1 MLGFGCKVLA
11 YDPFQDE
18 ELIKTGIRY
27 ERFEMVVRSADII
40 SLHCP
45 LSTENHHIIDTKS
58 LSLMKD
64 KVTIIN
70 TSRGALLNTADVIQA
85 LKNGK
90 IAYLGIDVYEQE
102 EKLFFK
108 DLSGS
113 IIEDDDIQR
122 LMSFPNVLLTGHQ
135 AFFTE
140 EALGQIASITLN
152 SINEISNGI
161 PFRDPLVSLV

>member
-1 MLGFGCKVLA
+1 LA
-11 YDPFQDE
+11 YDPFEDE
-18 ELIKTGIRY
+18 DLKAVGVEYKSFNELLK
-27 ERFEMVVRSADII
+27 SAEII

-45 LSTENHHIIDTKS
+45 LSAENHHLINAQS
-58 LSLMKD
+58 LQLMGD
-64 KVTIIN
+64 KITLIN
-70 TSRGALLNTADVIQA
+70 TSRGGLLNTQDVIQA
-85 LKNGK
+85 LKTGQ

-140 EALGQIASITLN
+140 DALAQIASITLN
-152 SINEISNGI
+152 SINEIKENL
-161 PFRDPLVSLV
+161 PTTDPSVILV

>member
-1 MLGFGCKVLA
+1 M
-11 YDPFQDE
+11 
-18 ELIKTGIRY
+18 R
-27 ERFEMVVRSADII
+27 
-40 SLHCP
+40 
-45 LSTENHHIIDTKS
+45 N
-58 LSLMKD
+58 

-70 TSRGALLNTADVIQA
+70 TSRGGLLNTHDVIQA
-85 LKNGK
+85 LKTGQ

-140 EALGQIASITLN
+140 DALAQIASITLN
-152 SINEISNGI
+152 SINEMINGL
-161 PFRDPLVSLV
+161 PPKDPSVILV